1 MATGY
6 DGSIRIDTKIDG
18 KGFQKGLESMG
29 SGLKK
34 LAGLA
39 AAAFGTAALVSFGK
53 EAINAASDLSN
64 AWIGLQSIVEG
75 QGRSFSKAKSFI
87 EGYIA
92 DGLVPLENAVT
103 SYKNLAARGYDDSQI
118 QQTMTAL
125 KDAAA
130 FGRQASYSLGDAV
143 MSATE
148 GLKNENSILVD
159 NAGVTK
165 NVAKMWDDYAKSI
178 GTTANNLTQA
188 QKIQAEVSG
197 ILEETKFQAGD
208 AAKVAGTYSGQVS
221 LLAFNFQNL
230 KVAVG
235 NALIPIAQA
244 VLPGI
249 NAIISALTTL
259 ANVFAKVTAL
269 LFGKTAKLGAGRS
282 SGLSSQVETQKEIAS
297 SGTAAADATDKL
309 AAATGGAGSA
319 AKKAAK
325 EMKGVLAPFDELN
338 ILADNAAD
346 SLSGAAG
353 GLGGVGGAAGDIEIP
368 ELEAGGELLGDVNV
382 NPEIEEGIQ
391 SLIDRLNELR
401 EILKA
406 GFQFGLGDTDFSALS
421 ESLKNIGGYLREIFT
436 DADVQA
442 AAKRFID
449 SFVFMV
455 GSLSGSLVSVGASLA
470 SMLLGGIEQYLSENA
485 DRIKEWLIRMFDIG
499 TEINDIISEF
509 TAALADIFSVFSG
522 ESAQGIVAAVIQIF
536 SDVIGALLEVAA
548 KFGRD
553 ILDTITAPF
562 IENKDLIKT
571 TIEGILEP
579 IAQVVQRIADVVRI
593 AIDGIAALYDQIIH
607 PIIMAAKRVL
617 VDLFQYIF
625 ESINNRIVPV
635 FQDFAKRFDDVVTNH
650 VQPMAEKAIE
660 FFNKL
665 AEGLKPIADALKF
678 LWENVLSPLL
688 AWVIDAMIGGIAN
701 KLDFLGNEFNTWLET
716 VSDVAT
722 GVFEALGGVI
732 DFLIGIFTGD
742 WERAWEG
749 IKNIVK
755 GIFDAVSGIVK
766 GAINKIIDAL
776 NFLIGK
782 LNLLRIDMPDWVES
796 KFGVGSIGFNI
807 PKIPHLANGAVIPP
821 NQQFAAILGD
831 QRSGMNLEAPA
842 DLIRQLVAEGIQSAG
857 GTGGEIVVNITTELD
872 GRVVARNQVRH
883 INDLTRAAGKPVLLI

>member
-249 NAIISALTTL
+249 NAIISSLTTL

-325 EMKGVLAPFDELN
+325 DMKGVLAPFDELN

-353 GLGGVGGAAGDIEIP
+353 GLGGAAGDLEVPEID
-368 ELEAGGELLGDVNV
+368 GGELFGDVEV
-382 NPEIEEGIQ
+382 NPVLEDGLQ

-406 GFQFGLGDTDFSALS
+406 GFNFGLGDTDFSGLR

-449 SFVFMV
+449 SFVFMI
-455 GSLSGSLVSVGASLA
+455 GSLAGSLVSVGASLA
-470 SMLLGGIEQYLSENA
+470 AMLLGGIEQYLSENT
-485 DRIKEWLIRMFDIG
+485 DRIKEWLVRIFDVG
-499 TEINDIISEF
+499 TEINNIISEF
-509 TAALADIFSVFSG
+509 AATVADVFSVFSG
-522 ESAQGIVAAVIQIF
+522 ESAQSIVESFVSIFGDIIGGIIEI
-536 SDVIGALLEVAA
+536 ALKL
-548 KFGRD
+548 GRD
-553 ILDTITAPF
+553 ILDALTAPF
-562 IENKDLIKT
+562 IENKDLLKT
-571 TIEGILEP
+571 TLEGFLEP
-579 IAQVVQRIADVVRI
+579 IAQVMQSIKDTVRKAVDEI
-593 AIDGIAALYDQIIH
+593 VRMYDEHIH
-607 PIIMAAKRVL
+607 PFIMSVKESFTEWFQHVL
-617 VDLFQYIF
+617 DGFNTYIK
-625 ESINNRIVPV
+625 PV
-635 FQDFAKRFDDVVTNH
+635 LDDFAKRFDDVVTNH
-650 VQPMAEKAIE
+650 VQPMVQKAIE
-660 FFNKL
+660 FFGKL
-665 AEGLKPIADALKF
+665 FDALKL
-678 LWENVLSPLL
+678 LWDNIFSPLVTWIIDTAMPRIAL
-688 AWVIDAMIGGIAN
+688 ALDKIGN
-701 KLDFLGNEFNTWLET
+701 QFNTWLET
-716 VSDVAT
+716 VSDVI
-722 GVFEALGGVI
+722 GGILEALGGVI
-732 DFLIGIFTGD
+732 DFLVGVFTGD
-742 WERAWEG
+742 WERAWKG
-749 IKNIVK
+749 LKSIFK
-755 GIFDAVSGIVK
+755 GIWDSMVGIVK
-766 GAINKIIDAL
+766 GVINKIIDAL
-776 NFLIGK
+776 NFVIGK
-782 LNLLRIDMPDWVES
+782 MNLLKFDIPDFVPMVGGES
-796 KFGVGSIGFNI
+796 FGINI

>member
-1 MATGY
+1 MAIGY

-18 KGFQKGLESMG
+18 SGFQKGIDSMG
-29 SGLKK
+29 QGLKK

-39 AAAFGTAALVSFGK
+39 AAAFGTAALVNFGR
-53 EAINAASDLSN
+53 ESINAASDLSN

-87 EGYIA
+87 EDYIA

-125 KDAAA
+125 KDAAS

-165 NVAKMWDDYAKSI
+165 NVAKMWEDYAKSI
-178 GTTANNLTQA
+178 GTTASNLTQA

-197 ILEETKFQAGD
+197 ILEETKFQTGD

-230 KVAVG
+230 KVSVG

-259 ANVFAKVTAL
+259 ANVFAKVTSL
-269 LFGKTAKLGAGRS
+269 LFGKTAKLGVGRS
-282 SGLSSQVETQKEIAS
+282 SGLSSQADAQKQIVS
-297 SGTAAADATDKL
+297 SGMAAADATDKL
-309 AAATGGAGSA
+309 AKSTGGAGSA

-338 ILADNAAD
+338 ILADNAAE

-353 GLGGVGGAAGDIEIP
+353 GLGGVGGSAGDIDVPEI
-368 ELEAGGELLGDVNV
+368 EGGELFGDAKV
-382 NPEIEEGIQ
+382 NPVLEEGLQ
-391 SLIDRLNELR
+391 SIIDRLNELR

-406 GFQFGLGDTDFSALS
+406 GFNFGMDDIDFSGFR
-421 ESLKNIGGYLREIFT
+421 ESLKNIGNYLREIFT

-442 AAKRFID
+442 AAKRFVD

-455 GSLSGSLVSVGASLA
+455 GSLAGSIVSVGASLA
-470 SMLLGGIEQYLSENA
+470 AMMLGGIEQYLSENT
-485 DRIKEWLIRMFDIG
+485 DRIKEWLVRIFDVG
-499 TEINDIISEF
+499 TEVNNIISEF
-509 TAALADIFSVFSG
+509 AATVADIFSVFSG
-522 ESAQGIVAAVIQIF
+522 ESAQSIVASFVSIF
-536 SDVIGALLEVAA
+536 GDIVGGIIEIAL

-553 ILDTITAPF
+553 ILDAITEPF
-562 IENKDLIKT
+562 IENKELIKT
-571 TIEGILEP
+571 TLEGFMEP
-579 IAQVVQRIADVVRI
+579 IAQVMQSIADTVRTAVD
-593 AIDGIAALYDQIIH
+593 AIVKMYDEHIH
-607 PIIMAAKRVL
+607 PFIMSVKESFTEWFHHVL
-617 VDLFQYIF
+617 DGFNTYIK
-625 ESINNRIVPV
+625 PV
-635 FQDFAKRFDDVVTNH
+635 LDDFAKRFDDVVTNH
-650 VQPMAEKAIE
+650 VQPMVQKAVE
-660 FFNKL
+660 FFGK
-665 AEGLKPIADALKF
+665 IFDALKV
-678 LWENVLSPLL
+678 LWDNIFSPLVAWIIDKAMPIIAL
-688 AWVIDAMIGGIAN
+688 ALDTIGN
-701 KLDFLGNEFNTWLET
+701 HFNTWLET
-716 VSDVAT
+716 VSDVI
-722 GVFEALGGVI
+722 GGILEALGGVI
-732 DFLIGIFTGD
+732 DFLVGAFTGD

-749 IKNIVK
+749 LKNIFK
-755 GIFDAVSGIVK
+755 GIWDSIVGIVK
-766 GAINKIIDAL
+766 GVINKIVDAM

-782 LNLLRIDMPDWVES
+782 LNLIHIDIPEWS
-796 KFGVGSIGFNI
+796 PIGGGKSFGFNI

-831 QRSGMNLEAPA
+831 QRSGMNIEAPA
-842 DLIRQLVAEGIQSAG
+842 NLIKQMVMEGIQAAG
-857 GTGGEIVVNITTELD
+857 GSGGEIVVNITTELD

-883 INDLTRAAGKPVLLI
+883 INDMTRSAGKPVLLI

>member
-1 MATGY
+1 MATGA

-18 KGFQKGLESMG
+18 SGFQKGLEGMG

-39 AAAFGTAALVSFGK
+39 AAAFGTAALVNFGK

-64 AWIGLQSIVEG
+64 AWTGLQSIVEG

-197 ILEETKFQAGD
+197 ILEETKFQTGD

-249 NAIISALTTL
+249 NAIISSLTTL

-325 EMKGVLAPFDELN
+325 DMKGVLAPFDELN

-470 SMLLGGIEQYLSENA
+470 AMLLGGIEQYLSENA
-485 DRIKEWLIRMFDIG
+485 DRIKEWLVRIFDVG
-499 TEINDIISEF
+499 TEINNIISEF
-509 TAALADIFSVFSG
+509 AATVADVFSVFSG
-522 ESAQGIVAAVIQIF
+522 ESAQSIVESFVSIFGDIVGGIIEI
-536 SDVIGALLEVAA
+536 ALKL
-548 KFGRD
+548 GRD
-553 ILDTITAPF
+553 ILDAITAPF
-562 IENKDLIKT
+562 IENKDLLKT
-571 TIEGILEP
+571 TLEGFLEP
-579 IAQVVQRIADVVRI
+579 IAQVMQSIADTVRKAVDEI
-593 AIDGIAALYDQIIH
+593 VRMYDERIH
-607 PIIMAAKRVL
+607 PWIMSVKEAFTEWFQHVL
-617 VDLFQYIF
+617 DGFNTYIK
-625 ESINNRIVPV
+625 PV
-635 FQDFAKRFDDVVTNH
+635 LDDFAKRFDDVVTNH
-650 VQPMAEKAIE
+650 VQPMVQKAVE
-660 FFNKL
+660 YFSKVF
-665 AEGLKPIADALKF
+665 EALKL
-678 LWENVLSPLL
+678 LWDNILSPLV
-688 AWVIDAMIGGIAN
+688 AWLIDVAIPFIAN
-701 KLDFLGNEFNTWLET
+701 KLDFLGNQFNTWLET

-732 DFLIGIFTGD
+732 DFLIGVFTGD

-749 IKNIVK
+749 VKSIFK
-755 GIFDAVSGIVK
+755 GIWDAIVGIVK
-766 GAINKIIDAL
+766 GKINKIIDAL
-776 NFLIGK
+776 NFMIGK
-782 LNLLRIDMPDWVES
+782 LNALHIDMPDWVES

-883 INDLTRAAGKPVLLI
+883 INDMTRAAGKPVLLI

>member
-470 SMLLGGIEQYLSENA
+470 AMLLGGIEQYLSENA
-485 DRIKEWLIRMFDIG
+485 DRIKEWLVRIFDVG
-499 TEINDIISEF
+499 TEINNIISEF
-509 TAALADIFSVFSG
+509 AATVADVFSVFSG
-522 ESAQGIVAAVIQIF
+522 ESAQSIVESFVSIFGDIVGGIIEI
-536 SDVIGALLEVAA
+536 ALKL
-548 KFGRD
+548 GRD
-553 ILDTITAPF
+553 ILDAITAPF
-562 IENKDLIKT
+562 IENKDLLKT
-571 TIEGILEP
+571 TLEGFLEP
-579 IAQVVQRIADVVRI
+579 IAQVMQSIADTVRKAVDEI
-593 AIDGIAALYDQIIH
+593 VRMYDEHIH
-607 PIIMAAKRVL
+607 PFIMSVKESFTEWFQHVL
-617 VDLFQYIF
+617 DGFNTYIK
-625 ESINNRIVPV
+625 PV
-635 FQDFAKRFDDVVTNH
+635 LDDFAKRFDDVVTNH
-650 VQPMAEKAIE
+650 VQPMVQKAIE
-660 FFNKL
+660 FFGKVF
-665 AEGLKPIADALKF
+665 DALKL
-678 LWENVLSPLL
+678 LWDNILSPLV
-688 AWVIDAMIGGIAN
+688 AWLIDVAIPFIAN
-701 KLDFLGNEFNTWLET
+701 KLDFLGNQFNTWLET

-732 DFLIGIFTGD
+732 DFLIGAFTGD

-749 IKNIVK
+749 AKSIFK
-755 GIFDAVSGIVK
+755 GIWDAIVGIVK
-766 GAINKIIDAL
+766 GKINKIIDAL
-776 NFLIGK
+776 NFMIGK
-782 LNLLRIDMPDWVES
+782 LNALHIDMPDWVES

-883 INDLTRAAGKPVLLI
+883 INDMTRAAGKPVLLI

>member
-353 GLGGVGGAAGDIEIP
+353 GLGGAAGDLAIP
-368 ELEAGGELLGDVNV
+368 EVEGGELFGDVNV

-436 DADVQA
+436 DADVKA

-470 SMLLGGIEQYLSENA
+470 AMLLGGIEQYLSENA
-485 DRIKEWLIRMFDIG
+485 DRIKEWLVRIFDVG
-499 TEINDIISEF
+499 TEINNIISEF
-509 TAALADIFSVFSG
+509 AATVADVFSVFSG
-522 ESAQGIVAAVIQIF
+522 ESAQSIVESFVSIFGDIIGGIIEI
-536 SDVIGALLEVAA
+536 ALKL
-548 KFGRD
+548 GRD
-553 ILDTITAPF
+553 ILDALTAPF
-562 IENKDLIKT
+562 IENKDLLKT
-571 TIEGILEP
+571 TLEGFLEP
-579 IAQVVQRIADVVRI
+579 IAQVMQSIKDTVRKAVDEI
-593 AIDGIAALYDQIIH
+593 VRMYDEHIH
-607 PIIMAAKRVL
+607 PFIMSVKESFTEWFQHVL
-617 VDLFQYIF
+617 DGFNTYIK
-625 ESINNRIVPV
+625 PV
-635 FQDFAKRFDDVVTNH
+635 LDDFAKRFDDVVTNH
-650 VQPMAEKAIE
+650 VQPMVQKAIE
-660 FFNKL
+660 FFGKVF
-665 AEGLKPIADALKF
+665 DALKL
-678 LWENVLSPLL
+678 LWDNIFSPLVTWIIDTAMPRIGL
-688 AWVIDAMIGGIAN
+688 ALDKIGN
-701 KLDFLGNEFNTWLET
+701 QFNTWLET
-716 VSDVAT
+716 VSDVI
-722 GVFEALGGVI
+722 GGILEALGGVI
-732 DFLIGIFTGD
+732 DFLVGVFTGD
-742 WERAWEG
+742 WERAWKG
-749 IKNIVK
+749 LKSIFK
-755 GIFDAVSGIVK
+755 GIWDSMVGIVK
-766 GAINKIIDAL
+766 GVINKIIDAL
-776 NFLIGK
+776 NFVIGK
-782 LNLLRIDMPDWVES
+782 MNLLKFDIPDFVPMVGGES
-796 KFGVGSIGFNI
+796 FGINI

-857 GTGGEIVVNITTELD
+857 GTGGELVVNITTELD

>member
-1 MATGY
+1 MATGA

-18 KGFQKGLESMG
+18 SGFQKGLEGMG

-39 AAAFGTAALVSFGK
+39 AAAFGTAALVNFGK

-64 AWIGLQSIVEG
+64 AWTGLQSIVEG

-197 ILEETKFQAGD
+197 ILEETKFQTGD

-249 NAIISALTTL
+249 NAIISSLTTL

-325 EMKGVLAPFDELN
+325 DMKGVLAPFDELN

-421 ESLKNIGGYLREIFT
+421 ESLKNIGG
-436 DADVQA
+436 
-442 AAKRFID
+442 
-449 SFVFMV
+449 
-455 GSLSGSLVSVGASLA
+455 
-470 SMLLGGIEQYLSENA
+470 
-485 DRIKEWLIRMFDIG
+485 
-499 TEINDIISEF
+499 
-509 TAALADIFSVFSG
+509 
-522 ESAQGIVAAVIQIF
+522 
-536 SDVIGALLEVAA
+536 
-548 KFGRD
+548 
-553 ILDTITAPF
+553 
-562 IENKDLIKT
+562 
-571 TIEGILEP
+571 
-579 IAQVVQRIADVVRI
+579 
-593 AIDGIAALYDQIIH
+593 
-607 PIIMAAKRVL
+607 
-617 VDLFQYIF
+617 
-625 ESINNRIVPV
+625 
-635 FQDFAKRFDDVVTNH
+635 
-650 VQPMAEKAIE
+650 
-660 FFNKL
+660 
-665 AEGLKPIADALKF
+665 
-678 LWENVLSPLL
+678 
-688 AWVIDAMIGGIAN
+688 
-701 KLDFLGNEFNTWLET
+701 
-716 VSDVAT
+716 
-722 GVFEALGGVI
+722 
-732 DFLIGIFTGD
+732 
-742 WERAWEG
+742 
-749 IKNIVK
+749 
-755 GIFDAVSGIVK
+755 
-766 GAINKIIDAL
+766 
-776 NFLIGK
+776 
-782 LNLLRIDMPDWVES
+782 
-796 KFGVGSIGFNI
+796 
-807 PKIPHLANGAVIPP
+807 
-821 NQQFAAILGD
+821 
-831 QRSGMNLEAPA
+831 
-842 DLIRQLVAEGIQSAG
+842 
-857 GTGGEIVVNITTELD
+857 
-872 GRVVARNQVRH
+872 
-883 INDLTRAAGKPVLLI
+883 